1 MLEKYQQR
9 HHRCLSI
16 SFVDP
21 EQNGSRTAH
30 ALSIDDG
37 RVTEDHVTC
46 ALFVHLGNSCSD
58 CLQSENSTIGETG
71 DGTLSKVL
79 NDVGNRIRLGSE
91 EVVDFFEDTVCQRNH
106 NISVKRERTFWR
118 LLLHCHLGNLGNH
131 LEPEELGMKGSR
143 YIHRMSWGMRLGLVL
158 APLKLGRQRLF
169 VRVDQGKKGED
180 IPPATARAEMRM
192 VLSAHILMIG
202 FVLFVE

>member
-46 ALFVHLGNSCSD
+46 ALFVQLGNSCSD

-91 EVVDFFEDTVCQRNH
+91 EVVDFFKDTVCQRNY
-106 NISVKRERTFWR
+106 NISVKKGTYFLEVAPTLSPWKFRKPPRAWRVGHERFSVYSPEV
-118 LLLHCHLGNLGNH
+118 LGH
-131 LEPEELGMKGSR
+131 
-143 YIHRMSWGMRLGLVL
+143 
-158 APLKLGRQRLF
+158 A
-169 VRVDQGKKGED
+169 
-180 IPPATARAEMRM
+180 ARTGARSFKAGAAET
-192 VLSAHILMIG
+192 VC
-202 FVLFVE
+202 